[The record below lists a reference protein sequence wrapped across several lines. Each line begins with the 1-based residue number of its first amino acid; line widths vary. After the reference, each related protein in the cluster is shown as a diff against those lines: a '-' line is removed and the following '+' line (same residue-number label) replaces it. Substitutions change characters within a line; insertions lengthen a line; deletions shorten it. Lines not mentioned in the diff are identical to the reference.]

1 MVVGI
6 MQFDLR
12 LEGVMSLKDK
22 RHIIRGLIER
32 IRRDFQVAIAEVED
46 HELWGNA
53 VLGIT
58 AVSNDTSHL
67 ESVLGKVYQAI
78 EERPEIEISGHWQE
92 IERR

>member
-6 MQFDLR
+6 MQVELR
-12 LEGVMSLKDK
+12 LEGVFSLKDK
-22 RHIIRGLIER
+22 RHIVRGLIER
-32 IRRDFQVAIAEVED
+32 TRRDFQVAIAEVDD

-58 AVSNDTSHL
+58 AVSNDSAHV
-67 ESVLGKVYQAI
+67 ESVLGRVYQAI